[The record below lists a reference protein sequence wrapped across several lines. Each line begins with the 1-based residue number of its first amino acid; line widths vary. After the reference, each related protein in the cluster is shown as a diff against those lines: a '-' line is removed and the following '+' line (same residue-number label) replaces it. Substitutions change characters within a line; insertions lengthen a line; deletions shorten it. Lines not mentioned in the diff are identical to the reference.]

1 MSLFFETINEVAAG
15 KQEQCNDLEQ
25 IVELCVK
32 YIKKYEID
40 QDELKLDLDLILEDK
55 RNELP

>member
-1 MSLFFETINEVAAG
+1 MSLFLDTINEVAEQ

-55 RNELP
+55 RDEFP

>member
-1 MSLFFETINEVAAG
+1 MSLFLDTINEVAEE

-55 RNELP
+55 RDEFP